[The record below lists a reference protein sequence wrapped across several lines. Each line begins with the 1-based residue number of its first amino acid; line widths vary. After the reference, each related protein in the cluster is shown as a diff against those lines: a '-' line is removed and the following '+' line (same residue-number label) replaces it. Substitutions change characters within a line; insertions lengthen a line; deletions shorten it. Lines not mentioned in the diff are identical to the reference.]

1 MRVSL
6 FALPWQN
13 TMDGVVFKN
22 KNLFFHISESSE
34 VHDQGSVGNGNGCL
48 VRAALYLQDG
58 SSMLCPLER
67 RGMVSSQELVNSN
80 GTLESL
86 YPILAYHGS

>member
-1 MRVSL
+1 
-6 FALPWQN
+6 
-13 TMDGVVFKN
+13 MDGVIFKN
-22 KNLFFHISESSE
+22 KNSFFHISESSE

-48 VRAALYLQDG
+48 VRTALYLQDG
-58 SSMLCPLER
+58 SQDGSSVLCPLER
-67 RGMVSSQELVNSN
+67 RGMVSSQELMNSN

>member
-1 MRVSL
+1 MPL
-6 FALPWQN
+6 
-13 TMDGVVFKN
+13 DGVIFKN
-22 KNLFFHISESSE
+22 KNLLLHISESSE

-48 VRAALYLQDG
+48 VRAALYLQYG

-67 RGMVSSQELVNSN
+67 RGIVSSQELMNSN